1 MLKVNQRGSI
11 KQLAAFGDTF
21 VTPPPIPDVPNP
33 FPMQAVPTSVAT
45 KGYDGAYYVS
55 QLTGFPFPQ
64 GAANIHRIDPR
75 GGEPTVYASGLTNV
89 TDLAFN
95 GRDPYAVQISSDGLF
110 ADPTGSTGALVKVKR
125 DGKVPADHTVI
136 RGGLPAPYG
145 IAIKGGSTY
154 VTTNAVA
161 KDIGEVI
168 KFRLP

>member
-1 MLKVNQRGSI
+1 
-11 KQLAAFGDTF
+11 
-21 VTPPPIPDVPNP
+21 
-33 FPMQAVPTSVAT
+33 MQATDLVAT
-45 KGYDGAYYVS
+45 KGYDGADDAN

-89 TDLAFN
+89 TDLALN

-110 ADPTGSTGALVKVKR
+110 AIDGVDGGAGQGQARREGSGRSHGDQRWTTRA
-125 DGKVPADHTVI
+125 I
-136 RGGLPAPYG
+136 R